1 MTGSTPTSDDA
12 PSPAD
17 SGVRSLL
24 ASVARAWSR
33 TDRGWRAVLVAGVV
47 AIAVQLGVPIP
58 W

>member
-1 MTGSTPTSDDA
+1 MTGSTPASGEA
-12 PSPAD
+12 PSPPE
-17 SGVRSLL
+17 SRVTSLL
-24 ASVARAWSR
+24 ATVARAWAR